1 LNSCFYPSFHNLSST
16 YIFSSSVYSFTAVT
30 MRFTQSIVLALPAL
44 AAAYPGMAGV
54 NSRREMEDYL
64 RAEIQREEAQKREAQ
79 PQLLS
84 SAGKL
89 LGSLGDS
96 VKGLLNSVGQAIVVQ
111 DNLRPEPGYDFIAPG
126 PGDSRGPCPGLNLL
140 ANHGYLPHNGHVN
153 MGQVIEAVARGF
165 NMGTDLATVLTVF
178 AVLGSGDLDDLSF
191 YLGSGKNGIG
201 GLNRHSVVEADISPN
216 REDYYNGCGDNH
228 HLSSRLVKQM
238 VGFAANDPK
247 KEFSMNVMAE
257 HYARSASFS
266 KDNNPYLYA
275 FPFPQIVSVVAF
287 SFYPEFFSNGTYDL
301 GGVPNYKSIMS
312 IIGAEYDESSG
323 EFKYVPERWPEN
335 WYRRATPYGAV
346 QALTDGFTQ
355 VYPRNIVVPGVA
367 QIGTDNLS
375 IQTILCDIY
384 QGLNSITPLILG
396 STEENAS
403 KAASWAISVL
413 DPFFS
418 GTALGC
424 PNNVISPNEIFPHA
438 DQVGGP
444 INPPVVPS
452 DANTGDNVYNKIYF
466 RSAPV
471 KPQCNAASN

>member
-191 YLGSGKNGIG
+191 
-201 GLNRHSVVEADISPN
+201 
-216 REDYYNGCGDNH
+216 
-228 HLSSRLVKQM
+228 
-238 VGFAANDPK
+238 
-247 KEFSMNVMAE
+247 
-257 HYARSASFS
+257 
-266 KDNNPYLYA
+266 
-275 FPFPQIVSVVAF
+275 
-287 SFYPEFFSNGTYDL
+287 
-301 GGVPNYKSIMS
+301 
-312 IIGAEYDESSG
+312 
-323 EFKYVPERWPEN
+323 
-335 WYRRATPYGAV
+335 
-346 QALTDGFTQ
+346 
-355 VYPRNIVVPGVA
+355 
-367 QIGTDNLS
+367 
-375 IQTILCDIY
+375 
-384 QGLNSITPLILG
+384 
-396 STEENAS
+396 
-403 KAASWAISVL
+403 
-413 DPFFS
+413 
-418 GTALGC
+418 
-424 PNNVISPNEIFPHA
+424 
-438 DQVGGP
+438 
-444 INPPVVPS
+444 
-452 DANTGDNVYNKIYF
+452 
-466 RSAPV
+466 
-471 KPQCNAASN
+471 